1 MQQEE
6 FLWVKIDIDSPT
18 EDIIAVA
25 GSRAEL
31 AKILGVKPKSISEDM
46 SRAKREGL
54 RCSYLKI
61 ENPKD
66 DED

>member
-1 MQQEE
+1 MEE
-6 FLWVKIDIDSPT
+6 FLWVKVDIDSPT

-25 GSRAEL
+25 RSRAEL
-31 AKILGVKPKSISEDM
+31 AKMLGVKPKSISEDM

-61 ENPKD
+61 KNPED
-66 DED
+66 DEE

>member
-1 MQQEE
+1 MEE
-6 FLWVKIDIDSPT
+6 FLWVKVDIDSPT

-31 AKILGVKPKSISEDM
+31 AKMLGVKPTSISEDM

-61 ENPKD
+61 KNPED
-66 DED
+66 DEE